1 MISRALHIPKANFF
15 KTEVSTSRNIGL
27 DILRAICAILV
38 VLSHSNNILG
48 NYTSVYRIIFP
59 LGYFAQDVFFSLS
72 GFLICNQLINY
83 SALSFKNYA
92 LLKFYKNRWFRT
104 IPFYF
109 IFLLINF
116 CLYIFIYRH
125 SSLNYLK
132 TDFNLLNYFTF
143 TQNLSSPHPYFYP
156 EIWPISIE
164 EWSYLF
170 LPLPFLLISKFKS
183 NNINILIVTL
193 ILLVLLVNI
202 LRINGVFKYNPEQ
215 DWGIRKIVLYRLD
228 AILYGAVIALLMN
241 KFKPWF
247 SKKRILLLIL
257 GFIIG
262 TTLNLLLIK
271 TNNSYSNSF
280 LFLLC
285 PIAGGLIIPYF
296 NYTPFSSHPF
306 NKLFT
311 HISLISYSILLCHLY
326 FIQFSLL
333 LLFHPNNTITSLIVT
348 LLYFISVLL
357 FSTFFYNYI
366 ERPIL
371 LLRKK

>member
-1 MISRALHIPKANFF
+1 
-15 KTEVSTSRNIGL
+15 
-27 DILRAICAILV
+27 
-38 VLSHSNNILG
+38 
-48 NYTSVYRIIFP
+48 
-59 LGYFAQDVFFSLS
+59 
-72 GFLICNQLINY
+72 
-83 SALSFKNYA
+83 
-92 LLKFYKNRWFRT
+92 
-104 IPFYF
+104 
-109 IFLLINF
+109 
-116 CLYIFIYRH
+116 LYIFIYRH

-170 LPLPFLLISKFKS
+170 LPLPFLLISKLKS
-183 NNINILIVTL
+183 NNINIIIVAL
-193 ILLVLLVNI
+193 LLLVLLVNI
-202 LRINGVFKYNPEQ
+202 LRINYIFKYNPEQ
-215 DWGIRKIVLYRLD
+215 DWGIRKIVMFRLD
-228 AILYGAVIALLMN
+228 AIFYGAVIALLMN

-247 SKKRILLLIL
+247 SKKRVLLLIL

-280 LFLLC
+280 LFILS
-285 PIAGGLIIPYF
+285 PIAGSLIIPYF
-296 NYTPFSSHPF
+296 NYTLFSSHPF

-333 LLFHPNNTITSLIVT
+333 LLFHPNNAIASLIVT

-371 LLRKK
+371 ILRKK